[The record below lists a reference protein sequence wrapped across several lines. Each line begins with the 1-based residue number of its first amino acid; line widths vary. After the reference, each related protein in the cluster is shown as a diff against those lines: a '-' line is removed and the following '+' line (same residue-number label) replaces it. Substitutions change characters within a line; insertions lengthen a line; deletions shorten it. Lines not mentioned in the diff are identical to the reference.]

1 MFKTIKKYY
10 FAWRFKRAVRTA
22 NERARI
28 YGMKFY
34 VIYINSS
41 LKVVPKQAIKELVKR
56 KRFKK
61 GVTVDDI
68 ERNALFVTT

>member
-1 MFKTIKKYY
+1 MFKTFKKYF

-34 VIYINSS
+34 VIYINRSI
-41 LKVVPKQAIKELVKR
+41 KVVPKQAIKELIKC
-56 KRFKK
+56 KRFRK
-61 GVTVDDI
+61 GVTIDDI
-68 ERNALFVTT
+68 EKNALYITT

>member
-1 MFKTIKKYY
+1 MFKTIKKYL

-34 VIYINSS
+34 VIYINGSI
-41 LKVVPKQAIKELVKR
+41 KVVPKQAIKELVKR
-56 KRFKK
+56 KRFRK

-68 ERNALFVTT
+68 ERNALFVTN